1 MIRVFLSSLQTSVD
15 VPRDI
20 LSCAKC
26 RQLLPDTYTSYE
38 CRHSICDQCVADPT
52 CARCKVA
59 LKAVDPDPTVSDAL
73 RSCPRVT
80 PCGQILQSYQA
91 FTKHVLGCVK
101 CTRAGMT
108 QAVTR
113 ANAVAEAQKRKIDEL
128 VVTHAA
134 TEKKLRLELVESRIQ
149 LHSRCN
155 FPRQKCKDMYNSL
168 TRGWE
173 KVHQELKNKYDKLA
187 AAQNV
192 KDDMSKLRNKIRD
205 LEHQLS
211 LKNYDCSTLE
221 AKHSNTLKELK
232 GYRVKIYDM
241 NKQLPAAQKALAEA
255 NKRIRTLEDE
265 VRVVNAKYQ
274 VVFGQAHAAKKEIAS
289 LQRNIESQAED
300 METVE
305 SNFTKNFKELKREAR
320 RNEDLCEKN
329 EGLTACVEEL
339 TTKNEGL
346 TAESEELITQLRA
359 SVEQVSQTRLQLEKT
374 QLAHK
379 LSLARKMKA
388 EIENLP

>member
-255 NKRIRTLEDE
+255 NKRIQTLEDE

-274 VVFGQAHAAKKEIAS
+274 VVFDQVHAAKKEIES
-289 LQRNIESQAED
+289 LKTAEP
-300 METVE
+300 
-305 SNFTKNFKELKREAR
+305 NFTDNVEGWKRESKRIEALLTSNRLIRKKNERMAAR
-320 RNEDLCEKN
+320 VEDL
-329 EGLTACVEEL
+329 T
-339 TTKNEGL
+339 
-346 TAESEELITQLRA
+346 TQLST

-374 QLAHK
+374 QLTHK